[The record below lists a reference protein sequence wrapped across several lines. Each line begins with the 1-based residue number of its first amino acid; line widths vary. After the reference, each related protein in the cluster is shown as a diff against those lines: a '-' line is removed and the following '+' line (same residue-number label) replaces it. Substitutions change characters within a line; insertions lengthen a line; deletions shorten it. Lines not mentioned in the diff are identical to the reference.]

1 MTVFIM
7 ASNIFK
13 VFQDKIA
20 EVKAK
25 RDEEIKK
32 LKIQQQAALSREK
45 EKERKARTRRLI
57 QVGALIEKYCDVTF
71 TDEIDLEAWVA
82 ENAKILK
89 EHKKPVINVPQEP
102 PAETEKI
109 CPRCGSPMRK
119 KNGQYGEFWGCS
131 SHPNCSHTESI

>member
-1 MTVFIM
+1 M
-7 ASNIFK
+7 ASSISK
-13 VFQDKIA
+13 VFEDKIA
-20 EVKAK
+20 EIKAK

-32 LKIQQQAALSREK
+32 VKLQQQAALNREK
-45 EKERKARTRRLI
+45 AKERKARTRRLI

-71 TDEIDLEAWVA
+71 TSEIDLEAWVA
-82 ENAKILK
+82 ENTKILK